1 MSDDEKRTVL
11 HAIAVWREFA
21 SAYPPGSP
29 KHRKFR
35 RKMKEAEWE
44 LHRLNQLDSAQTEC
58 HNEK

>member
-29 KHRKFR
+29 KHKKFR

-44 LHRLNQLDSAQTEC
+44 RAQSEC
-58 HNEK
+58 HKK